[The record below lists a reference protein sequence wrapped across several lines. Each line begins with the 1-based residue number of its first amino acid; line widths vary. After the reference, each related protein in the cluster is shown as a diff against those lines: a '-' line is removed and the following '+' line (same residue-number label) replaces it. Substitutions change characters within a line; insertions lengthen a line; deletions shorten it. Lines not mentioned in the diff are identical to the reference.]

1 MEDDQQDL
9 LDTLLTQATLRETAN
24 GGYLPLPDT
33 FDDSFEEVSQSSTEQ
48 SKLLSCPPPLRRA
61 TVAEG
66 VAIDGQL
73 SVAEE
78 KRRAKNRKRKERYK
92 RNRKLKEERTHTHVA
107 NIVTKPSQAE
117 NHPLEVLEMVK
128 FDTQQLRS
136 AQGGWIGRDLPR
148 QGPPKDLE
156 YYLQRGYRL
165 IEWDGQTSK
174 VLVDSQD
181 RIFGCLAHPPNED
194 GSWSEVHKGFTRA
207 AEELFASLGPTQEAE
222 ERRGDYESITCGLS
236 MGQGQKAPQILHQSE
251 RNQQLLDKF
260 NADPYVHRVVTTANS
275 MFHYYFPKLYKDYVD
290 VLHQFHKLTGL
301 LKTRTRVNG
310 GPGDDDPDWDP
321 PLGGAWAA
329 ECVNAPPKVATEIH
343 VDQANK
349 ANGICPI
356 FSYGDYN
363 PKTSGHLVL
372 PELQAVI
379 EFPAACFIF
388 IPSATLMHGNT
399 LLHEGD
405 VRGSLTMFTAGSLF
419 RWVAYGGR
427 TEKELKKMDPGCWVS
442 EEVKRKGAWAE
453 SMNRFS
459 TTASLHYDRLWLR
472 SQGLSL

>member
-1 MEDDQQDL
+1 MGGVDCGM
-9 LDTLLTQATLRETAN
+9 LT
-24 GGYLPLPDT
+24 G
-33 FDDSFEEVSQSSTEQ
+33 SQ
-48 SKLLSCPPPLRRA
+48 
-61 TVAEG
+61 
-66 VAIDGQL
+66 
-73 SVAEE
+73 
-78 KRRAKNRKRKERYK
+78 
-92 RNRKLKEERTHTHVA
+92 
-107 NIVTKPSQAE
+107 
-117 NHPLEVLEMVK
+117 
-128 FDTQQLRS
+128 
-136 AQGGWIGRDLPR
+136 
-148 QGPPKDLE
+148 
-156 YYLQRGYRL
+156 
-165 IEWDGQTSK
+165 
-174 VLVDSQD
+174 
-181 RIFGCLAHPPNED
+181 
-194 GSWSEVHKGFTRA
+194 
-207 AEELFASLGPTQEAE
+207 
-222 ERRGDYESITCGLS
+222 
-236 MGQGQKAPQILHQSE
+236 APQILHQSE

-260 NADPYVHRVVTTANS
+260 NADPYVHRVVTTANCEHYVATKICLLTIPTA

-405 VRGSLTMFTAGSLF
+405 VRGSLTMFTAGALF

-427 TEKELKKMDPGCWVS
+427 TERELKKMDPGCWVS

-472 SQGLSL
+472 SQSLSL